1 MHDPARMNRKQH
13 VIVMGV
19 IGNDIHV
26 VGNRVLQICLEA
38 GGFSTVNIGTNA
50 MPEDFVDASLEVDA
64 DAVLVGS
71 LNGEAPHW
79 CGGLRP
85 GLVAVG
91 KADTWIY
98 LGGNVVTGQW
108 DDDRVRAH
116 FEAMG
121 IDRVFYGATD
131 FDALVMQL
139 AMDIK
144 NGRPL

>member
-1 MHDPARMNRKQH
+1 MKDRSP
-13 VIVMGV
+13 VVVLGV

-38 GGFSTVNIGTNA
+38 AGFRTVNIGTNA
-50 MPEDFVDASLEVDA
+50 MPGDFIDAALEVDA

-85 GLVAVG
+85 GLAAVDKG
-91 KADTWIY
+91 DAWIY

-108 DDDRVRAH
+108 DPDRVRVH

-121 IDRVFYGATD
+121 VDRVFYGATD
-131 FDALVMQL
+131 FDVLVAQL
-139 AMDIK
+139 ESDIR
-144 NGRPL
+144 NGRSR